1 MRPGATERKTME
13 HCQWTSERTSSK
25 THLLATLTVLPALVA
40 ENRQAALLSGD
51 TLLLLER
58 CAEGAG
64 GDLGVLVVPAK
75 RREGEKRSY
84 QSREGESFGED
95 KIDRFERTVEG
106 QRGTYVKTLRQ
117 VALLIVA
124 DGVLGE
130 LDGLRRRRS
139 GRQRVPDSPEWP
151 RARSGAQCV
160 ATSRGRQTVSSLTTT
175 TTTEDVSPTCFLLT
189 LFYWVL
195 LCTRRRHPRISSAS
209 NSYIPQHHLA

>member
-1 MRPGATERKTME
+1 ME
-13 HCQWTSERTSSK
+13 ICQRTSARTSSK

-40 ENRQAALLSGD
+40 ENCQATLLGGD

-75 RREGEKRSY
+75 RRKGEKRSC
-84 QSREGESFGED
+84 QFPCQWIVSRTPSGQVLRGS
-95 KIDRFERTVEG
+95 RRVE
-106 QRGTYVKTLRQ
+106 TYVKTLRQ

-189 LFYWVL
+189 LLYWAL
-195 LCTRRRHPRISSAS
+195 LCTRHR
-209 NSYIPQHHLA
+209 QL